1 MIPARFFS
9 RYYKTHS
16 YIRRRRMAPC
26 NLHPCVSASV
36 HSAFKPAGIVLEK
49 VALQDVGKFE
59 QQFCVNACA
68 VENLVDVRAVA
79 IQLPR
84 KPNH

>member
-1 MIPARFFS
+1 
-9 RYYKTHS
+9 
-16 YIRRRRMAPC
+16 MAPC